1 MAERPADILQL
12 TDFPDGYTEYYLNGK
27 FLFGNGDLD
36 LRRSM
41 ETVALAANW
50 FVQRVEGKD

>member
-1 MAERPADILQL
+1 MEREADILQI
-12 TDFPDGYTEYYLNGK
+12 TDYPDGYTEYFLNGK

-41 ETVALAANW
+41 EIVALAANW